1 MAALAQKEAFLRLL
15 WMRHKRHPKRKH
27 KYQWGSGT
35 CTLGNTCS
43 QAYWHEA
50 SWMTK
55 RPKIR
60 TKKRGF
66 HCRSCW
72 QRGAEWEAEESWQG
86 WQRAPEIRGGWQA
99 AAAPRVHAS
108 WRWSLGNKE
117 TRALS
122 SLLLTA
128 AEASLFAD
136 VGWSITAGLPGR
148 SLCRGQD
155 PYLQPAQSI
164 SATHPAAL
172 LFSPGAGRQRREV
185 PSSSGRTTCFFQ
197 QGAGKWRQ
205 TRSAKQ
211 TALGQPEIGNGMKAP
226 WPCSE
231 PCCLPRF
238 PLLLFQLTC
247 RYPIVIFEMKVHSD
261 RAVTGCLFNHES
273 LDQMVFC
280 CNVIAWC
287 QGFTQD
293 LYSSSSAGHFLARKT
308 ATCWEMAIKEKKD
321 LA

>member
-15 WMRHKRHPKRKH
+15 WMRHERHPKKKKH

-35 CTLGNTCS
+35 CMLGNTCS

-50 SWMTK
+50 SWMIK

-99 AAAPRVHAS
+99 AAAPSVHAS
-108 WRWSLGNKE
+108 RRWSLGNKE

-128 AEASLFAD
+128 AGASLFAD
-136 VGWSITAGLPGR
+136 VGWSITARLPGR

-172 LFSPGAGRQRREV
+172 LFSPGAGRQRCEV
-185 PSSSGRTTCFFQ
+185 QFPPALAGPLASSSRELESEGRRDLQ
-197 QGAGKWRQ
+197 
-205 TRSAKQ
+205 SKQ
-211 TALGQPEIGNGMKAP
+211 
-226 WPCSE
+226 
-231 PCCLPRF
+231 
-238 PLLLFQLTC
+238 
-247 RYPIVIFEMKVHSD
+247 HSD
-261 RAVTGCLFNHES
+261 SPRLETAWRLPDPARSRAAFPASHCY
-273 LDQMVFC
+273 
-280 CNVIAWC
+280 
-287 QGFTQD
+287 
-293 LYSSSSAGHFLARKT
+293 YSSWLADTR
-308 ATCWEMAIKEKKD
+308 
-321 LA
+321 

>member
-1 MAALAQKEAFLRLL
+1 M
-15 WMRHKRHPKRKH
+15 
-27 KYQWGSGT
+27 
-35 CTLGNTCS
+35 LGNTCS

-72 QRGAEWEAEESWQG
+72 QRGAELGWGKLAGMATCSWDKRRLTGSCSTQCPRITEVKPGKQRNQG
-86 WQRAPEIRGGWQA
+86 PELTAVDSSGSFTVCWCGMEHHSQA
-99 AAAPRVHAS
+99 AWQVP
-108 WRWSLGNKE
+108 
-117 TRALS
+117 
-122 SLLLTA
+122 
-128 AEASLFAD
+128 
-136 VGWSITAGLPGR
+136 
-148 SLCRGQD
+148 
-155 PYLQPAQSI
+155 LQ
-164 SATHPAAL
+164 
-172 LFSPGAGRQRREV
+172 GAGSVPTTSPKHFSHSPSSAFVQPWCRQTEMWGSV
-185 PSSSGRTTCFFQ
+185 PASSGRTTCLFQ
-197 QGAGKWRQ
+197 QGTGKWRQ

-293 LYSSSSAGHFLARKT
+293 LYSSSSAGHFLARRA

>member
-35 CTLGNTCS
+35 CMLGNTCS

-128 AEASLFAD
+128 AEVSLFAD

-172 LFSPGAGRQRREV
+172 FVQPW
-185 PSSSGRTTCFFQ
+185 C
-197 QGAGKWRQ
+197 RQ
-205 TRSAKQ
+205 TETRGSLQ
-211 TALGQPEIGNGMKAP
+211 LGQDHLPLPAGSWKVKADEICKANSTRTARD
-226 WPCSE
+226 WKRHEGSLTLLGAV
-231 PCCLPRF
+231 LPS
-238 PLLLFQLTC
+238 PLPTAIIPADLQIPDSYFWNEGAFRSGCHWLSFQSRVTWSDGFLL
-247 RYPIVIFEMKVHSD
+247 
-261 RAVTGCLFNHES
+261 
-273 LDQMVFC
+273 
-280 CNVIAWC
+280 
-287 QGFTQD
+287 
-293 LYSSSSAGHFLARKT
+293 
-308 ATCWEMAIKEKKD
+308 
-321 LA
+321 